1 MRLVDCRFGE
11 TGGDRL
17 IVLAAIRV
25 VWNRRH
31 VGRDVIHE
39 LLKSLVERL
48 GGLGLRVDIPR
59 HLLEN
64 LERRVNAAVPEKGLS
79 ATQLAQTS
87 LFPVGSLGFVELN
100 TFQRLGQHGHSH
112 GVEWARIIA
121 DPRPSKNRTCELAP
135 HPAQAWIG
143 RLFQGAGTRLSPE
156 GVVLWAMRKDRRQE
170 E

>member
-1 MRLVDCRFGE
+1 MPSFKILPQLPIENTCADLQQRVCTAQRPTHLLFFDHALRDDLVDCRFGE

-17 IVLAAIRV
+17 VVPAAIRV

-64 LERRVNAAVPEKGLS
+64 LERGVNAAVPEKGLS
-79 ATQLAQTS
+79 ATQLAPRGQWLRVLARRSRRAGPWRSGPS
-87 LFPVGSLGFVELN
+87 LRPGS
-100 TFQRLGQHGHSH
+100 
-112 GVEWARIIA
+112 
-121 DPRPSKNRTCELAP
+121 
-135 HPAQAWIG
+135 
-143 RLFQGAGTRLSPE
+143 TR
-156 GVVLWAMRKDRRQE
+156 
-170 E
+170 